1 MKHLF
6 LQTLDEALKKN
17 AGNTHPYVICVGDH
31 STISSS
37 VAVCDKCV
45 ITSEISH
52 FVFSAILTLIAIS
65 YTYSLSYNPITQQ
78 VLEFLQEKVVGDC
91 LLSTKRLSVAFTNLS
106 RAITCIEQTRS
117 EDEQEEGE
125 EQSEQS
131 EDATQA
137 YCDFD

>member
-17 AGNTHPYVICVGDH
+17 AGNTHPHVICVGDH
-31 STISSS
+31 STIFSS

-45 ITSEISH
+45 ITSEIGH

-65 YTYSLSYNPITQQ
+65 YTYSFSYNPITQQ
-78 VLEFLQEKVVGDC
+78 VLEFLQEVVGDC
-91 LLSTKRLSVAFTNLS
+91 LLSTKWLSVAFTNLS
-106 RAITCIEQTRS
+106 RAITCIEQRRS
-117 EDEQEEGE
+117 EDEHEEGE